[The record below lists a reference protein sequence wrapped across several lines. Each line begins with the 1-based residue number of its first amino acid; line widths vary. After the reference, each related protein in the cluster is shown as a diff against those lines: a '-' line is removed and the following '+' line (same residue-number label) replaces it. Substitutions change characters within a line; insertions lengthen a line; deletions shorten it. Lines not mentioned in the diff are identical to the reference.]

1 MDPRWDTS
9 LVECL
14 FERLMS
20 KLPHKT
26 RASQQDLA
34 HDEVLT
40 TTHATIVSLSV
51 TSITLVLEYA
61 VGLLNDLIPSPHSPV
76 EGHVLQ
82 SQIYVLSLIAD
93 CCTANWDAVRARSHS
108 DVAHTVPDSLD
119 DELVSHI
126 FDAVRV
132 LLDPFPDGFV
142 LPSNILLGANATDF
156 PRALEARSDELYDGM
171 TTETGNAGALR
182 ADMAKLD
189 TNIKTLV
196 EFVSAS
202 SWNACF
208 DYVRAVIAA
217 LRIAPSNGPSSAS
230 QHAAARDDERAAA
243 VFLRCISFLWLD
255 GTKLAVLLSEMAS
268 TYLHLKPHLKNCV
281 AVVMPILITNWID
294 RFPDEFVRIHIR
306 HIKLTS
312 AIEMLFDMCHS
323 ETVKIRQLYVP
334 MQASLLLLLPE
345 VFEVVSS
352 LTTAKSSAKSKRVV
366 LLDNL
371 KKAIRN
377 KNQYACFCLVML
389 LKAGRHFV
397 DDHDSAFSSFAL
409 DIQDEIRDAVFR
421 NSAGSSDNPFLDQD
435 MVTASL
441 VALAH
446 LDVEGVA
453 DSLLESCLVPS
464 APLSFKLAV
473 VQACQYFANLPNH
486 SQYQPLF
493 KVSAPFI
500 QTQLRAISNGNTAAI
515 LPDSSNSELSP
526 TQAMVAMGKGIMGFL
541 KAADGL
547 MLYQSPLQDY
557 DDANLYRSL
566 FLCLVSSD
574 REIRNLAADVSC
586 TLFDD
591 SPEAKQRRPDLTQL
605 ETENW
610 REEYWVQSANILITI
625 CTDLDKH
632 TSRTRLQHLEQNL
645 TARVKIL
652 QEFPGLGKLENKVPE
667 VEAAA
672 SQIETTLLLLLCAVD
687 INVCQLVTSC
697 IALFLQESILMQ
709 STSDSGYQ
717 TSLMRNR
724 QVFDELSSKDF
735 RFTGLVA
742 FQKRTR
748 GLFRRLHCPTPGII
762 YAWEVSLDRW
772 IQISREVSVSSL
784 EPIPETTLVK
794 WRNYSGLL
802 ASVGG
807 ICTAERSAA
816 LDEPTMTGN
825 FRWIDRTMDQKEEP
839 LLLTY
844 LRLSI
849 QLLACSNV
857 RVREA
862 TREVLSTEISPFLY
876 QQLFTALSIEL
887 DILFTGALASPERGM
902 DREIIFAEQAASLL
916 RALVERLETPADAGA
931 AASVH
936 IGAIALSFAKFMEG
950 VADNSTTIRVK
961 IKICQLSELVA
972 HRKEFLNL
980 RDDVQVRNQLLE
992 YVFSWIA
999 RPKTPRQEAHMKSNR
1014 HDESSRMQKDLDKA
1028 CLRCLSELTYRLPLQ
1043 PTSSDGQSD
1052 AGASELKSQLFQTY
1066 FNRFLSLLN
1075 HDSAD
1080 ARRADLTLRDDNLI
1094 PDLSITILSNLLSSN
1109 IDVGLKHSL
1118 NIGYHENLEIRTAFV
1133 KVLYNILMQ
1142 GTEFS
1147 NLSDTAV
1154 SEKHTQL
1161 LDILTSDVS
1170 LAVALSVV
1178 CPANEVDEMAI
1189 SLLVVYEQRG
1199 KGFQLIEA
1207 LISQEIEDTDSEA
1220 EILRRNCVA
1229 TKMLSIYAK
1238 WQGSA
1243 YIKGTL
1249 QQVVERLMITSK
1261 ELNLELD
1268 PSRVS
1273 SPEELQNNAI
1283 QLRIVAKVFVDD
1295 ICASS
1300 AKIPPCFRKI
1310 CSIISS
1316 AVLTRFPD
1324 AKYTAVGAFIFLR
1337 FFCPAIVAPDV
1348 EGLISTPP
1356 SKEMRRG
1363 LLLIAKVVQNLA
1375 NNVLFGA
1382 KEPFM
1387 FPLNDF
1393 LTENI
1398 YRVTTFLREI
1408 SGSPRGEIEPS
1419 NVEWSEFGSCVS
1431 LHRFLYD
1438 HWDHFRQRL
1447 TYQERR
1453 EQARSPAESQRTRSP
1468 FVQPLRKLITNLGP
1482 PVMAITWNKPALSA
1496 NTPPSYAR
1504 FHSFMLRNSMRSPE
1518 SFLNSRAVY
1527 EGGETKDG
1535 VPIVCIIMRY
1545 IDVETVDYDAIIYWY
1560 FKIISRLWSRPFGLL
1575 IDATCYNGHVETP
1588 EDLFDRLEKL
1598 SPIELSRSLSRV
1610 YVHNMNSTFRSC
1622 FRRLLRVSSRNRA
1635 SVFNPSNVQYYL
1647 LGGRYDLQAHFHL
1660 SQLHLPKETISV
1672 VTDTRFVFQPVTKL
1686 SRMRGDIDVTITVG
1700 THFIQVTTN
1709 DKQEVH
1715 SSSRISGIIN
1725 DIFRV
1730 GEVEDTPSSMG
1741 LDDDSGFGLRADN
1754 GKIVMQ
1760 FKSSKTIDII
1770 QAIRGTKTKNG
1781 KDNRSQK
1788 LFERLVRPQDV
1799 PGTLLN
1805 LALTNLSSP
1814 DHTLRLASYN
1824 LLGALC
1830 RAFKFSAAEKILCL
1844 KGISIPM
1851 VPVSFVLRISTELA
1865 NTEPQL
1871 TQDFLTEFFVGWDS
1885 FSEDQ
1890 RPLSIAYMAPWLPGL
1905 RLHLLTNETD
1915 GEKAREKVA
1924 VILRK
1929 LVEVAVSDHLL
1940 TFTLEKIVWPH
1951 ISRDEVLVE
1960 VLLEEL
1966 TRAALKIS
1974 IEDDALE
1981 ALASI
1986 AASIGTV
1993 TMRGKI
1999 IARLRKVLNRS
2010 SMRPTRYLPDN
2021 SVWGEICVLLRFCL
2035 SLSFDSGVQAQLY
2048 LPDVFHIV
2056 TMLANTGVAEVRSVV
2071 HRLLINSLHSIC
2083 TSFSLNEA
2091 QQTKLLST
2099 LEYLDEPRSEL
2110 FLPLTTARD
2119 GASFTTAQEQGVPSL
2134 NAVEALANLLIEV
2147 CSISAPNL
2155 DAANTWRARWMSLV
2169 ASTAFQVNPA
2179 IQPRAFTIMGCLA
2192 QGDVDDDLLYQVLVS
2207 LGSSI
2212 TRYCEDN
2219 NADLLV
2225 SIITAL
2231 SKMMAKLPS
2240 TSRYGLQLFWL
2251 AISLLRFLPSNLFN
2265 YAAQLLEAF
2274 LNNVYL
2280 SENMTGTKLVPLLLQ
2295 ARGQL
2300 KDACFA
2306 LDETHGIP
2314 FTPDNFHFAV
2324 CACLVRGLTD
2334 TMTRNITMRVLC
2346 VFLDVMEP
2354 ATTPAAGEGGEASA
2368 SASFAKIS
2376 TQSPYAA
2383 LMLSRCVGLEELND
2397 RLWFPGINPQTMD
2410 DSILRWR
2417 LHDLDS
2423 IKDKDLLLNTCIE
2436 LVDFQDLD
2444 APIQNRSLR
2453 WLTSVALRRPSVL
2466 IHLYSHLTAVL
2477 DDILYHS
2484 QISSTLQS
2492 AYELLQCLIT
2502 NPKFS
2507 STTAQHVEPYG
2518 VLTDLGFSKI
2528 WQSCSYNANN
2538 EPDPEFAVQLKDLIN
2553 LIIL

>member
-26 RASQQDLA
+26 RATQQDLA
-34 HDEVLT
+34 HDEVLN

-61 VGLLNDLIPSPHSPV
+61 VGLLNDLIPSPNNPV

-82 SQIYVLSLIAD
+82 SQIYVSSLIAD
-93 CCTANWDAVRARSHS
+93 CCSANWDAVRAKNNS
-108 DVAHTVPDSLD
+108 DSAHIIPDCLD
-119 DELVSHI
+119 EELVSHI
-126 FDAVRV
+126 FDAVRL
-132 LLDPFPDGFV
+132 LLDPFPDNFV
-142 LPSNILLGANATDF
+142 LPSNTLLSANATNF
-156 PRALEARSDELYDGM
+156 PRALESRVDELYDGVIS
-171 TTETGNAGALR
+171 EKSNLEALR
-182 ADMAKLD
+182 ADMSKLD
-189 TNIKTLV
+189 ENIKTLLQ
-196 EFVSAS
+196 FVSAS
-202 SWNACF
+202 SWSSCF
-208 DYVRAVIAA
+208 EYSRVIVYALRAVPTTGA
-217 LRIAPSNGPSSAS
+217 SSTS
-230 QHAAARDDERAAA
+230 QQSTMKDDERAAA
-243 VFLRCISFLWLD
+243 IFLRCMSFFWID
-255 GTKLAVLLSEMAS
+255 GAKLGTVMSEIAS
-268 TYLHLKPHLKNCV
+268 TYLHLKPQLKNCV

-294 RFPDEFVRIHIR
+294 RFPDEFVHLHIH
-306 HIKLTS
+306 HVKLS
-312 AIEMLFDMCHS
+312 GAIEMLFDMCHS

-352 LTTAKSSAKSKRVV
+352 LTTVKSSAKSKRVV

-389 LKAGRHFV
+389 LRAGRHFV
-397 DDHDSAFSSFAL
+397 SDNDSAFSSFAL

-421 NSAGSSDNPFLDQD
+421 NFSGSSESPFLDQD
-435 MVTASL
+435 MITASL

-446 LDVEGVA
+446 LDVDGVA
-453 DSLLESCLVPS
+453 ESLLESCLIPS

-473 VQACQYFANLPNH
+473 VQACQYFASLPNH
-486 SQYQPLF
+486 SQYRPLF
-493 KVSAPFI
+493 NASAPFI
-500 QTQLRAISNGNTAAI
+500 YAQLRAISNGKTSAV
-515 LPDSSNSELSP
+515 LPDSSSSELSP
-526 TQAMVAMGKGIMGFL
+526 NKAVAAMAQGIMGFL
-541 KAADGL
+541 KASNGL
-547 MLYQSPLQDY
+547 MLYQSSIDNPDET
-557 DDANLYRSL
+557 NLFRSL
-566 FLCLVSSD
+566 IFCLVSTD
-574 REIRNLAADVSC
+574 REVRKLAADLSC
-586 TLFDD
+586 SLFDD
-591 SPEAKQRRPDLTQL
+591 SPEAKERRPGLEALTTCDWH
-605 ETENW
+605 EDYW
-610 REEYWVQSANILITI
+610 RRSANTLMSI
-625 CTDLDKH
+625 CSELDKH
-632 TSRTRLQHLEQNL
+632 TSQARLQHLEHNL
-645 TARVKIL
+645 TARVLVL
-652 QEFPGLGKLENKVPE
+652 QEFPILSKLERDIPE
-667 VEAAA
+667 MATAA

-697 IALFLQESILMQ
+697 IGLFLQESILLLN
-709 STSDSGYQ
+709 TSGSGYQ

-724 QVFDELSSKDF
+724 LVFDELASKDF

-762 YAWEVSLDRW
+762 YAWEIAFERW
-772 IQISREVSVSSL
+772 IQISRDVSASSL
-784 EPIPETTLVK
+784 EPIADTTLTK
-794 WRNYSGLL
+794 WRNYSGML

-807 ICTAERSAA
+807 ICTAERSAT
-816 LDEPTMTGN
+816 LDEPTMSSN
-825 FRWIDRTMDQKEEP
+825 FRWIDRTADQQDEP
-839 LLLTY
+839 SLLRY

-849 QLLACSNV
+849 KLLACSNI

-887 DILFTGALASPERGM
+887 DVLFNGNLTPNDRAVE
-902 DREIIFAEQAASLL
+902 REIIFAEQAASLI
-916 RALVERLETPADAGA
+916 RTLVERLETPADAGA

-936 IGAIALSFAKFMEG
+936 LGAMTLNFAKFMEG
-950 VADNSTTIRVK
+950 VVDNSTTIRVK
-961 IKICQLSELVA
+961 IKICQLCELVA

-992 YVFSWIA
+992 YVFSWIS
-999 RPKTPRQEAHMKSNR
+999 RPKTPRPEAHLSSR

-1028 CLRCLSELTYRLPLQ
+1028 CLKCLSELTYRLPLQ

-1075 HDSAD
+1075 HDNTET
-1080 ARRADLTLRDDNLI
+1080 RRMDLSSRDDHLI

-1133 KVLYNILMQ
+1133 KVLYNILIQ

-1207 LISQEIEDTDSEA
+1207 LISQEIDDTDSEA

-1229 TKMLSIYAK
+1229 TKLLSIYAK

-1243 YIKGTL
+1243 YLKATL
-1249 QQVVERLMITSK
+1249 QKVVERLMITSK

-1268 PSRVS
+1268 PSRVTS
-1273 SPEELQNNAI
+1273 AEELQNNAI

-1300 AKIPPCFRKI
+1300 ANIPPCFRKI

-1316 AVLTRFPD
+1316 AVLPRFPD

-1348 EGLISTPP
+1348 EGIISNPP

-1408 SGSPRGEIEPS
+1408 SGSPMGDIEPS
-1419 NVEWSEFGSCVS
+1419 SAEWSEFGSCVS

-1468 FVQPLRKLITNLGP
+1468 F
-1482 PVMAITWNKPALSA
+1482 
-1496 NTPPSYAR
+1496 
-1504 FHSFMLRNSMRSPE
+1504 
-1518 SFLNSRAVY
+1518 
-1527 EGGETKDG
+1527 DG
-1535 VPIVCIIMRY
+1535 MPIVCIIMRY

-1560 FKIISRLWSRPFGLL
+1560 LKIVSRLWSRPFGLL

-1588 EDLFDRLEKL
+1588 EDLFERLEKL
-1598 SPIELSRSLSRV
+1598 SPVELSRSLSRV
-1610 YVHNMNSTFRSC
+1610 YIHNMNSTFRSC
-1622 FRRLLRVSSRNRA
+1622 LRRLLRASSRNRG
-1635 SVFNPSNVQYYL
+1635 SVFNPNNVHYHL

-1660 SQLHLPKETISV
+1660 SQLNLPKETISV

-1700 THFIQVTTN
+1700 TYFIQVTTN
-1709 DKQEVH
+1709 EKQEVH
-1715 SSSRISGIIN
+1715 STSRISGIVN
-1725 DIFRV
+1725 DTFRV
-1730 GEVEDTPSSMG
+1730 GEVEDMPSSMG

-1754 GKIVMQ
+1754 GKFVMQ
-1760 FKSSKTIDII
+1760 FKSSKTTDII
-1770 QAIRGTKTKNG
+1770 QAIRGTKAKNG

-1788 LFERLVRPQDV
+1788 MFERLVRPQDV

-1830 RAFKFSAAEKILCL
+1830 RAFKFASAGKLLCL

-1851 VPVSFVLRISTELA
+1851 VPASFVLRISTELA
-1865 NTEPQL
+1865 TTEPQL

-1890 RPLSIAYMAPWLPGL
+1890 RPLSMAYMAPWLPGL
-1905 RLHLLTNETD
+1905 RIHILTNETD

-1924 VILRK
+1924 IILRK
-1929 LVEVAVSDHLL
+1929 LVDVAMSDHLL
-1940 TFTLEKIVWPH
+1940 TFTLEKTVWPH

-1960 VLLEEL
+1960 ILLEEL
-1966 TRAALKIS
+1966 TRTALKIS
-1974 IEDDALE
+1974 IQDSALE

-1993 TMRGKI
+1993 TIRGKI

-2010 SMRPTRYLPDN
+2010 SMRPTRHLPDN
-2021 SVWGEICVLLRFCL
+2021 SVWGEICILLRFCL

-2048 LPDVFHIV
+2048 LPDIFHIV
-2056 TMLANTGVAEVRSVV
+2056 TMLANTGPPDVRSVV
-2071 HRLLINSLHSIC
+2071 HRLLINSLHSIS
-2083 TSFSLNEA
+2083 TSFSLNET

-2110 FLPLTTARD
+2110 FLLLTATRD
-2119 GASFTTAQEQGVPSL
+2119 GGASFTTAQEQGVPSL

-2147 CSISAPNL
+2147 CAISAPNL

-2179 IQPRAFTIMGCLA
+2179 IQPKAFTIMGCLA

-2212 TRYCEDN
+2212 TRYCEDGI
-2219 NADLLV
+2219 ADLLV
-2225 SIITAL
+2225 SIVTAL
-2231 SKMMAKLPS
+2231 SKMMTKLPS

-2251 AISLLRFLPSNLFN
+2251 AISMLRFLPSSLFN

-2280 SENMTGTKLVPLLLQ
+2280 SENMTGQKLIPLLLQ
-2295 ARGQL
+2295 ARSQL

-2334 TMTRNITMRVLC
+2334 TMTRTTTMRVLS

-2354 ATTPAAGEGGEASA
+2354 AMPSA
-2368 SASFAKIS
+2368 SEDSEGSGSNASMKIT

-2410 DSILRWR
+2410 DSILQWR

-2423 IKDKDLLLNTCIE
+2423 VKDKDLLLNTCIE

-2453 WLTSVALRRPSVL
+2453 WLTSVALRRPSVI
-2466 IHLYSHLTAVL
+2466 IHLYSHLTGVL

-2502 NPKFS
+2502 NPKFA
-2507 STTAQHVEPYG
+2507 TANSQNVEPYG
-2518 VLTDLGFSKI
+2518 VLIDLGFSKI
-2528 WQSCSYNANN
+2528 WQSCSYNSNN